1 MYKKRFNKMNILIKN
16 ASTSHTLL
24 PLEGVGGLFLFCAAK
39 IRTYLIESRKTDSFF
54 RLFLAKYN

>member
-1 MYKKRFNKMNILIKN
+1 MNILIKN

-24 PLEGVGGLFLFCAAK
+24 PLEGGRGLFLFCAAK

>member
-1 MYKKRFNKMNILIKN
+1 MNILIKN

-39 IRTYLIESRKTDSFF
+39 IRTYFILSRKIDSFF